1 MALTYCLKNPLC
13 MEAIESNSKGV
24 FEHES
29 MSRIASRN
37 VTNCVNLHSRKFPTN
52 RGYFMKPSKLYEA
65 LHALIGER
73 VPLHIW
79 GACGVGKSQIVAQV
93 ASDLDYD
100 FLDIRAVQLD
110 PVDLRGLPRIAEDQ
124 TEWVPPKFL
133 PTTGKGILFL
143 DELTSAPQMTQ
154 AGCYQLVLDRK
165 LGEYLLPDGWVVIA
179 AGNPASE
186 RGVHFAMPR
195 PLRNRFVHLDL
206 EPDLDDWCRWA
217 VKAQVRSEII
227 AFLRFKPDLLHT
239 ADATSD
245 ANAWPTP
252 RSWEMA
258 SQVLCGIARR
268 QKTQFLSGASEFE
281 AQLLDGTVGPAAA
294 SELVAF
300 IRLFRQLPSIDEILL
315 NPTTAPLPTE
325 PSAQIAIATAL
336 GRAMSDT
343 SVGRGI
349 AYLDRMPT
357 EMRVMAMRDAAA
369 RDTAI
374 THTPEFVRFGVA
386 YREVIQ

>member
-1 MALTYCLKNPLC
+1 
-13 MEAIESNSKGV
+13 
-24 FEHES
+24 
-29 MSRIASRN
+29 
-37 VTNCVNLHSRKFPTN
+37 
-52 RGYFMKPSKLYEA
+52 MKPSKLYEA
-65 LHALIGER
+65 LHALIGEH

-93 ASDLDYD
+93 ASDLDYE
-100 FLDIRAVQLD
+100 FLDVRAVQLD
-110 PVDLRGLPRIAEDQ
+110 PVDVRGLPRISADQ

-165 LGEYLLPDGWVVIA
+165 LGEYTLPADWAVIA

-217 VKAQVRSEII
+217 VKAQVRPEII
-227 AFLRFKPDLLHT
+227 AFLRFKPELLHT
-239 ADATSD
+239 SDATSD

-268 QKTQFLSGASEFE
+268 QKTQFLSGTSEFE
-281 AQLLDGTVGPAAA
+281 AQLLDGTVGPEAA

-315 NPTTAPLPTE
+315 SPTTAPLPTE

-336 GRAMSDT
+336 GRALSDT

-349 AYLDRMPT
+349 TYLDRMPT

-369 RDTAI
+369 RDSAI
-374 THTPEFVRFGVA
+374 THTPEFVRFGVD
-386 YREVIQ
+386 YREVLQ

>member
-1 MALTYCLKNPLC
+1 
-13 MEAIESNSKGV
+13 
-24 FEHES
+24 
-29 MSRIASRN
+29 
-37 VTNCVNLHSRKFPTN
+37 
-52 RGYFMKPSKLYEA
+52 MKPSKLYEA

-93 ASDLDYD
+93 ADDLDFE
-100 FLDIRAVQLD
+100 FLDVRAVQLD
-110 PVDLRGLPRIAEDQ
+110 PVDLRGLPRIKEDQ

-133 PTTGKGILFL
+133 PTAGKGILFL

-165 LGEYLLPDGWVVIA
+165 LGEYVLPDGWVVIA

-186 RGVHFAMPR
+186 RGVHFSMPR
-195 PLRNRFVHLDL
+195 PLRNRFVHLELEADL
-206 EPDLDDWCRWA
+206 NDWCKWA
-217 VKAQVRSEII
+217 VGAGVRPEII

-258 SQVLCGIARR
+258 SNVLRGIANR
-268 QKTQFLSGASEFE
+268 QKTTFLSGASEFE

-294 SELVAF
+294 AELIAF
-300 IRLFRQLPSIDEILL
+300 LRLFRQLPSIDEIML
-315 NPTTAPLPTE
+315 NPEMAPLPAET
-325 PSAQIAIATAL
+325 SAQIAIATAL
-336 GRAMSDT
+336 GRAMTDN
-343 SVGRGI
+343 SVARGLK
-349 AYLDRMPT
+349 YLDRMPT

-374 THTPEFVRFGVA
+374 THTPEFVRFGVQQEA
-386 YREVIQ
+386 IR

>member
-1 MALTYCLKNPLC
+1 
-13 MEAIESNSKGV
+13 
-24 FEHES
+24 
-29 MSRIASRN
+29 
-37 VTNCVNLHSRKFPTN
+37 
-52 RGYFMKPSKLYEA
+52 MKPSKLYEA
-65 LHALIGER
+65 LYALIGER

-79 GACGVGKSQIVAQV
+79 GACGVGKSQIVSQV
-93 ASDLDYD
+93 AQDLGYD
-100 FLDIRAVQLD
+100 FLDVRAVQLD
-110 PVDLRGLPRIAEDQ
+110 PVDLRGLPRIAADQ

-154 AGCYQLVLDRK
+154 AGCYQLVLDRR
-165 LGEYLLPDGWVVIA
+165 LGEYRLPDEWVVLA

-206 EPDLDDWCRWA
+206 EPDLDDWSKWA
-217 VKAQVRSEII
+217 IKAHVRPEII
-227 AFLRFKPDLLHT
+227 AFLRFKPELLHT
-239 ADATSD
+239 ADVTSD

-258 SQVLCGIARR
+258 SRVLAGVAKRTGARL
-268 QKTQFLSGASEFE
+268 LSGTSEFE
-281 AQLLDGTVGPAAA
+281 AQLLDGTVGQAAA

-300 IRLFRQLPSIDEILL
+300 LRLFRELPSIDEILL
-315 NPTTAPLPTE
+315 NPTAANVPQE

-336 GRAMSDT
+336 GRVLTDS

-349 AYLDRMPT
+349 TYLERMPT

-369 RDTAI
+369 RDAAI
-374 THTPEFVRFGVA
+374 THTSEFVRFGVE
-386 YREVIQ
+386 YRGVIQ

>member
-1 MALTYCLKNPLC
+1 
-13 MEAIESNSKGV
+13 
-24 FEHES
+24 
-29 MSRIASRN
+29 
-37 VTNCVNLHSRKFPTN
+37 
-52 RGYFMKPSKLYEA
+52 MKPSKLYEA

-93 ASDLDYD
+93 ADDLDFE
-100 FLDIRAVQLD
+100 FLDVRAVQLD
-110 PVDLRGLPRIAEDQ
+110 PVDLRGLPRIKADQ

-133 PTTGKGILFL
+133 PTAGKGILFL
-143 DELTSAPQMTQ
+143 DELTAAPQMTQ

-165 LGEYLLPDGWVVIA
+165 LGEYVLPDGWVVIA

-195 PLRNRFVHLDL
+195 PLRNRFVHLELEADL
-206 EPDLDDWCRWA
+206 NDWCKSA
-217 VKAQVRSEII
+217 VGAGVRPEII

-258 SQVLCGIARR
+258 SNVLRGIANR
-268 QKTQFLSGASEFE
+268 QKSAFLSGASEFE
-281 AQLLDGTVGPAAA
+281 AQLLDGTVGPAASA
-294 SELVAF
+294 ELIAF
-300 IRLFRQLPSIDEILL
+300 LRLFRQLPSIDEILL
-315 NPTTAPLPTE
+315 NPETAPLPAET
-325 PSAQIAIATAL
+325 SAQIAIATAL
-336 GRAMSDT
+336 GRAMTDN
-343 SVGRGI
+343 SVARGLK
-349 AYLDRMPT
+349 YLDRMPT
-357 EMRVMAMRDAAA
+357 EMRVMAMRDAAV

-374 THTPEFVRFGVA
+374 THTPEFVRFGVQHSEA
-386 YREVIQ
+386 IQ

>member
-1 MALTYCLKNPLC
+1 
-13 MEAIESNSKGV
+13 
-24 FEHES
+24 
-29 MSRIASRN
+29 
-37 VTNCVNLHSRKFPTN
+37 
-52 RGYFMKPSKLYEA
+52 MKPSKLYEA

-79 GACGVGKSQIVAQV
+79 GACGVGKSQIVHQV
-93 ASDLDYD
+93 ADDLNYD
-100 FLDIRAVQLD
+100 FLDVRAVQLD
-110 PVDLRGLPRIAEDQ
+110 PVDLRGLPRISANQ

-133 PTTGKGILFL
+133 PTSGKGILFL
-143 DELTSAPQMTQ
+143 DELTAAPQMTQ

-165 LGEYLLPDGWVVIA
+165 LGEYTLPEEWVVLA

-186 RGVHFAMPR
+186 RGVHFSMPR

-206 EPDLDDWCRWA
+206 EPDLDDWSKWA
-217 VKAQVRSEII
+217 VKAHVRPEII
-227 AFLRFKPDLLHT
+227 AFLRFKPELLHDADVT
-239 ADATSD
+239 AD

-258 SQVLCGIARR
+258 SRVLSGIARR
-268 QKTQFLSGASEFE
+268 TNARLLSGTNEFE
-281 AQLLDGTVGPAAA
+281 VQLLDGTVGRAAA

-300 IRLFRQLPSIDEILL
+300 LRLFRELPSIDEILL
-315 NPTTAPLPTE
+315 NPGTAKVPSE

-336 GRAMSDT
+336 GRVLSDS

-349 AYLDRMPT
+349 TYLDRMPT

-369 RDTAI
+369 RDAAI
-374 THTPEFVRFGVA
+374 THTPEFVRFGVE

>member
-1 MALTYCLKNPLC
+1 
-13 MEAIESNSKGV
+13 
-24 FEHES
+24 
-29 MSRIASRN
+29 
-37 VTNCVNLHSRKFPTN
+37 
-52 RGYFMKPSKLYEA
+52 MKPSKLYEA

-93 ASDLDYD
+93 ADDLDFE
-100 FLDIRAVQLD
+100 FLDVRAVQLD
-110 PVDLRGLPRIAEDQ
+110 PVDLRGLPRIKEDQ

-133 PTTGKGILFL
+133 PTAGKGILFL

-165 LGEYLLPDGWVVIA
+165 LGEYVLPDGWVVIA

-186 RGVHFAMPR
+186 RGVHFSMPR
-195 PLRNRFVHLDL
+195 PLRNRFVHLELEADL
-206 EPDLDDWCRWA
+206 NDWCKWA
-217 VKAQVRSEII
+217 VSAGVRPEII

-239 ADATSD
+239 AYATSD

-258 SQVLCGIARR
+258 SNVLRGIANR
-268 QKTQFLSGASEFE
+268 QKTTFLSGASEFE

-294 SELVAF
+294 AELIAF
-300 IRLFRQLPSIDEILL
+300 LRLFRQLPSIDEILL
-315 NPTTAPLPTE
+315 NPETAPLPTE

-336 GRAMSDT
+336 GRAMTDN
-343 SVGRGI
+343 SVARGLK
-349 AYLDRMPT
+349 YLDRMPT

-374 THTPEFVRFGVA
+374 THTPEFVRFGVQQEA
-386 YREVIQ
+386 IR

>member
-1 MALTYCLKNPLC
+1 
-13 MEAIESNSKGV
+13 
-24 FEHES
+24 
-29 MSRIASRN
+29 
-37 VTNCVNLHSRKFPTN
+37 
-52 RGYFMKPSKLYEA
+52 
-65 LHALIGER
+65 
-73 VPLHIW
+73 
-79 GACGVGKSQIVAQV
+79 
-93 ASDLDYD
+93 
-100 FLDIRAVQLD
+100 
-110 PVDLRGLPRIAEDQ
+110 
-124 TEWVPPKFL
+124 
-133 PTTGKGILFL
+133 
-143 DELTSAPQMTQ
+143 
-154 AGCYQLVLDRK
+154 VLDRK
-165 LGEYLLPDGWVVIA
+165 LGEYVLPDGWVVIA

-217 VKAQVRSEII
+217 VKAQVRPEII
-227 AFLRFKPDLLHT
+227 AFLRFKPELLHT
-239 ADATSD
+239 ADASSD

-336 GRAMSDT
+336 GRVLSDT

-349 AYLDRMPT
+349 AYLGRMPT

-374 THTPEFVRFGVA
+374 THTPEFVRFGVD

>member
-1 MALTYCLKNPLC
+1 
-13 MEAIESNSKGV
+13 
-24 FEHES
+24 
-29 MSRIASRN
+29 
-37 VTNCVNLHSRKFPTN
+37 
-52 RGYFMKPSKLYEA
+52 MKPSKLYEA

-93 ASDLDYD
+93 ADDLDFD
-100 FLDIRAVQLD
+100 FLDVRAVQLD
-110 PVDLRGLPRIAEDQ
+110 PVDLRGLPRIKEDQ

-133 PTTGKGILFL
+133 PTSGKGILFL

-165 LGEYLLPDGWVVIA
+165 LGEYRLPDGWVVIA

-186 RGVHFAMPR
+186 RGVHFSMPR
-195 PLRNRFVHLDL
+195 PLRNRFVHLELEADL
-206 EPDLDDWCRWA
+206 NDWCKWA
-217 VKAQVRSEII
+217 VNSNVRPEII

-258 SQVLCGIARR
+258 SNVLRGIATR
-268 QKTQFLSGASEFE
+268 QKTVFLSGASEFE
-281 AQLLDGTVGPAAA
+281 AQLLDGTVGPAASA
-294 SELVAF
+294 ELIAF
-300 IRLFRQLPSIDEILL
+300 LRLFRQLPSIDEILL
-315 NPTTAPLPTE
+315 NPETALLPPET
-325 PSAQIAIATAL
+325 SAQIAIATAL
-336 GRAMSDT
+336 GRAMTDN
-343 SVGRGI
+343 SVARGLK
-349 AYLDRMPT
+349 YLDRMPT

-374 THTPEFVRFGVA
+374 THTPEFVRFSVQHSEA
-386 YREVIQ
+386 IQ